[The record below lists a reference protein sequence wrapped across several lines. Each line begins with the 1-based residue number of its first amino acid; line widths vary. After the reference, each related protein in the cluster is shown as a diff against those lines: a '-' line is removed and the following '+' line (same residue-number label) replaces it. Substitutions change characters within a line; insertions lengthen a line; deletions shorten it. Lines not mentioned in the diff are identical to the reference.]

1 MWPTELHHSE
11 DKQLV
16 KKLIAG
22 DEEAF
27 VAFFN
32 DYFPRLY
39 RFALT
44 RLKNDEEDI
53 KDIIQT
59 TLTNA
64 IRSMDTYRGE
74 AALFSWL
81 CQICRNEINGHLRR
95 KNRDEVIVA
104 EDGSELRGILET
116 LAAPEVYEPR
126 YNSEK
131 EEIKRMVQVILD
143 YLPPKYGN
151 ALEWKYIEGCSV
163 NEIAEKLLVTPL
175 AAQSILSR
183 ARVAFRD
190 AIESIVD
197 IQSRSS
203 EGWENRT

>member
-1 MWPTELHHSE
+1 MWPTDLHHSE

-22 DEEAF
+22 NEEAF

-39 RFALT
+39 RFAMT
-44 RLKNDEEDI
+44 RLKDDEEDI

-95 KNRDEVIVA
+95 KNRDEVLVA

>member
-1 MWPTELHHSE
+1 M
-11 DKQLV
+11 V

-22 DEEAF
+22 NEEAF
-27 VAFFN
+27 IAFFN

-39 RFALT
+39 RFAMT
-44 RLKNDEEDI
+44 RLKNDEDDI
-53 KDIIQT
+53 RDIVQA

-64 IRSMDTYRGE
+64 IRSMATYRGE
-74 AALFSWL
+74 AALFTWL

-104 EDGSELRGILET
+104 EDDSELRGILET
-116 LAAPEVYEPR
+116 LAAPEVYEPG

-183 ARVAFRD
+183 ARTAFRD

-203 EGWENRT
+203 DVWENRS

>member
-22 DEEAF
+22 NEEAF

-39 RFALT
+39 RFAVT
-44 RLKNDEEDI
+44 RLKNDEEEI

-116 LAAPEVYEPR
+116 LAAPEVYEPG

>member
-1 MWPTELHHSE
+1 MHHSE
-11 DKQLV
+11 DRQLV

-22 DEEAF
+22 NEEAF
-27 VAFFN
+27 IAFFN

-39 RFALT
+39 RFAMT
-44 RLKNDEEDI
+44 RLKNDEDDI
-53 KDIIQT
+53 RDIVQA

-64 IRSMDTYRGE
+64 IRSMATYRGE
-74 AALFSWL
+74 AALFTWL

-104 EDGSELRGILET
+104 EDDSELRGILET
-116 LAAPEVYEPR
+116 LAAPEVYEPG

-183 ARVAFRD
+183 ARTAFRD

-203 EGWENRT
+203 DVWENRS

>member
-22 DEEAF
+22 NEEAF

-39 RFALT
+39 RFAMT

-116 LAAPEVYEPR
+116 LAAPEVYEPG

>member
-1 MWPTELHHSE
+1 MHHSE

-22 DEEAF
+22 NEEAF

-39 RFALT
+39 RFAMT

-116 LAAPEVYEPR
+116 LAAPEVYEPG

>member
-22 DEEAF
+22 NEEAF

-39 RFALT
+39 RFAMT
-44 RLKNDEEDI
+44 RLKDDEEDI

-95 KNRDEVIVA
+95 KNRDEVLVA

>member
-11 DKQLV
+11 DRQLV

-22 DEEAF
+22 NEEAF
-27 VAFFN
+27 IAFFN

-39 RFALT
+39 RFAMT
-44 RLKNDEEDI
+44 RLKNDEDDI
-53 KDIIQT
+53 RDIVQA

-64 IRSMDTYRGE
+64 IRSMATYRGE
-74 AALFSWL
+74 AALFTWL

-104 EDGSELRGILET
+104 EDDSELRGILET
-116 LAAPEVYEPR
+116 LAAPEVYEPG

-183 ARVAFRD
+183 ARTAFRD

-203 EGWENRT
+203 DVWENRS

>member
-22 DEEAF
+22 NEEAF

-39 RFALT
+39 RFAVT
-44 RLKNDEEDI
+44 RLKNDEEEI

-116 LAAPEVYEPR
+116 LAAPEAYEPG

>member
-22 DEEAF
+22 NEEAF

-39 RFALT
+39 RFAVT
-44 RLKNDEEDI
+44 RLKNDEEEI

-116 LAAPEVYEPR
+116 LTAPEVYEPG

>member
-1 MWPTELHHSE
+1 MHHSE

-22 DEEAF
+22 NEEAF

-39 RFALT
+39 RFAMT

-95 KNRDEVIVA
+95 KNRDEVLVA

-116 LAAPEVYEPR
+116 LAAPEVYEPG